1 MVLQKWKITYRS
13 SFIKN
18 TLRATYLW
26 PIKDKVISIWRIS
39 ESECIFQKTTLTSG
53 TVKPSLLIRCKKE
66 YKFVSLIHKEKKSDE
81 WFPSGLPFILL
92 PSSLLLCIRQNL
104 GTLCFIYL
112 LIKIWC
118 FELKLSAKL
127 CAVCRCKINF
137 SLLISHSVRSHK
149 ITFMHGDTYV
159 FVASIVRQM
168 TFKLSL

>member
-1 MVLQKWKITYRS
+1 M
-13 SFIKN
+13 
-18 TLRATYLW
+18 
-26 PIKDKVISIWRIS
+26 ISIWRIS

-81 WFPSGLPFILL
+81 CFPSSLPFILL
-92 PSSLLLCIRQNL
+92 PSSHLLCICQKL
-104 GTLCFIYL
+104 GTLCFINHF
-112 LIKIWC
+112 IK
-118 FELKLSAKL
+118 FDALSSNFLQTTKISSFSSKL

-137 SLLISHSVRSHK
+137 SLLISHSVRAHK
-149 ITFMHGDTYV
+149 ITFMHGYTYV